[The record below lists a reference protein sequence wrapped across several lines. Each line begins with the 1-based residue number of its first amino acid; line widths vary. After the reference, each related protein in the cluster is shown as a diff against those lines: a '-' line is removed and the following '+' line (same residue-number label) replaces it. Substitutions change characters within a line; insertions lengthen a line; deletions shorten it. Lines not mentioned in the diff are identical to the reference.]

1 LNALKVAIEKKPDN
15 TKHSKM
21 THFNYA
27 RDNAIASLG
36 KIIKHQQSTLK
47 QNPNTTMQLVKYWI
61 SLLPITHDVEEAQ
74 DQCILLADF
83 VLSNF

>member
-1 LNALKVAIEKKPDN
+1 LQALKLAIEKKPDDKS

-36 KIIKHQQSTLK
+36 KIIKHQQSTLQ
-47 QNPNTTMQLVKYWI
+47 QNPGTTM
-61 SLLPITHDVEEAQ
+61 
-74 DQCILLADF
+74 
-83 VLSNF
+83 